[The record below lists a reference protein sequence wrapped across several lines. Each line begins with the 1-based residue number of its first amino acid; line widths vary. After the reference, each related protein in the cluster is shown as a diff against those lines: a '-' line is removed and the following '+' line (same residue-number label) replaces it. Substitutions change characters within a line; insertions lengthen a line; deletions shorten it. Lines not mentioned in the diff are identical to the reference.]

1 MYKKIFDKRSPKYYI
16 YVYLGVYVCMYMLY
30 LHVQDFRLKYEINN
44 TKLSCLKWEAKNKRW
59 DADGMKKEKGK
70 KYNKTTNT
78 PG

>member
-1 MYKKIFDKRSPKYYI
+1 
-16 YVYLGVYVCMYMLY
+16 MLY